1 MTKKDFVSSVAIGI
15 AVGLLVQFVISNFSE
30 EIVNTTGVSLAVIR
44 VAAFFLF
51 FLGAPAA
58 LFIAAYIGRSVRIVY
73 QFAKFVS
80 VGTLN
85 SMIDL
90 GILNLETFLWGVLPG
105 PIVFAVFKSISF
117 LAATTNSFFWNKYW
131 TFEARA
137 KPHAGEVTKFY
148 VVAILG
154 GFLNIAIATAV
165 RTVGGSIIPS
175 QNILV
180 NIVAPFSG
188 IFAVFLWNFL
198 GYKYI
203 VFKTKPEAPSLP

>member
-1 MTKKDFVSSVAIGI
+1 MSVAIGT
-15 AVGLLVQFVISNFSE
+15 AVGFLVQPVISNFSE
-30 EIVNTTGVSLAVIR
+30 EIVNATGASLIAMRFV
-44 VAAFFLF
+44 AFFLF
-51 FLGAPAA
+51 LFGAPAA

-90 GILNLETFLWGVLPG
+90 GVLNLETFLWGVLPG
-105 PIVFAVFKSISF
+105 PTTFAVFKGISF
-117 LAATTNSFFWNKYW
+117 LASTTNSFFWNKYW
-131 TFEARA
+131 TFEASA
-137 KPHAGEVTKFY
+137 KPRADEVTKFY

-154 GFLNIAIATAV
+154 GFLNIAVATAV
-165 RTVGGSIIPS
+165 RTVGGNVIPS
-175 QNILV
+175 QNVLV

-188 IFAVFLWNFL
+188 IFTVFLWNFL

-203 VFKTKPEAPSLP
+203 VFKTKSEATPLDR